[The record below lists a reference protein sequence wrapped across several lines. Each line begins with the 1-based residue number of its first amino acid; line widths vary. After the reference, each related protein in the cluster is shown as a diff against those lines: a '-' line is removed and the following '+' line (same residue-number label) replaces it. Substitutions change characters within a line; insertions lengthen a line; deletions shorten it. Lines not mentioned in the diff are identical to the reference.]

1 MCVVVV
7 VVEGVCVCVRTH
19 AHVYMQAYECA
30 HMNMNH
36 ANDFKETS
44 QITRGGVIANLI
56 PTAAA
61 CSGIPSWCLLSPA
74 VTEPA

>member
-1 MCVVVV
+1 MC
-7 VVEGVCVCVRTH
+7 VCVCVCVCVC
-19 AHVYMQAYECA
+19 AHVHIYMHACECA
-30 HMNMNH
+30 LMNMNH
-36 ANDFKETS
+36 ANNFKETS

-74 VTEPA
+74 VTELA